1 MLNDK
6 TVLLA
11 LSGYQGADPLPP
23 VLVAQNI
30 EDGKLLKVW
39 EITSAR
45 CVTAASEDAI
55 EDEKAAD
62 GKARREL
69 GEVNVAKGTPRS
81 VAEHINKMFEGS
93 NADSNGC
100 SKQFANANKRACLT
114 YVRQFRPHKNN
125 VVGTVRTNMAG
136 KVAYMYER
144 HKAQIRKQF
153 TTLTGIKSKMV
164 KIGKVMSHSC
174 ATCVQLSVEIQLES
188 ESDFLPACPFNVP
201 NAGARQNFSFCF
213 TTLRKH
219 TRTRPHTHM

>member
-1 MLNDK
+1 M
-6 TVLLA
+6 LLA

-45 CVTAASEDAI
+45 CATAASEDEI
-55 EDEKAAD
+55 VDKKAAD
-62 GKARREL
+62 GKSRREL
-69 GEVNVAKGTPRS
+69 GEANLAEGTPRS

-93 NADSNGC
+93 NVENNGC
-100 SKQFANANKRACLT
+100 SKQFASANKGACLT

-125 VVGTVRTNMAG
+125 VVGTVRTDMAG

-144 HKAQIRKQF
+144 HKTQIRKQF
-153 TTLTGIKSKMV
+153 ATLAGINNNMV
-164 KIGKVMSHSC
+164 KIGNVMSHSC

-188 ESDFLPACPFNVP
+188 ESDFLPACPFKVP
-201 NAGARQNFSFCF
+201 NAGESQNFSVV
-213 TTLRKH
+213 L
-219 TRTRPHTHM
+219 